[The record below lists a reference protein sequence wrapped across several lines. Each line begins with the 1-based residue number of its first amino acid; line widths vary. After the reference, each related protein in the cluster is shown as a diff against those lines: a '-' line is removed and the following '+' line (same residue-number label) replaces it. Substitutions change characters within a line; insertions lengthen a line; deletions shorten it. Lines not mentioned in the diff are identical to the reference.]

1 VGSKLSVLAALIAL
15 GGLAHAGPADD
26 AMKKGIELYKAGKY
40 AEAIPYLDKA
50 NKLDPKPDTLFALAQ
65 AQRLSGDC
73 ATAAANYHKVIEQ
86 VSDMQVGK
94 LVQQNLALCEPDQP
108 KKAEPAK
115 EPAHDDK
122 PVVDAQ
128 PQVVEKTVVH
138 EVDHTD
144 KLAAVMLGGGMLA
157 LGAAGGLYVAAS
169 SNSDAADLAKSLPD
183 HDSLADKAKSERT
196 MMYVASGVGAVMIGV
211 AIYRWTTG
219 GSSKPNADVAVVPGA
234 GGGSVYVMSR
244 F

>member
-1 VGSKLSVLAALIAL
+1 MGSKLSVLATVIAL

-50 NKLDPKPDTLFALAQ
+50 NNLDPKPDTLFALAQ

-73 ATAAANYHKVIEQ
+73 VSAAANYHKVIDQ

-94 LVQQNLALCEPDQP
+94 LVQQNLSLCEPDEPKQP
-108 KKAEPAK
+108 EPVH
-115 EPAHDDK
+115 EDK
-122 PVVDAQ
+122 PVVEAK

-138 EVDHTD
+138 EVEHTD

-183 HDSLADKAKSERT
+183 HDSLADKAKTERT

-219 GSSKPNADVAVVPGA
+219 GSDRPKTDVAVVPGA
-234 GGGSVYVMSR
+234 GGGSVFVTSR